1 MGSKKKKKEASGPK
15 GAPDWV
21 VTFTD
26 MTQQGGNLT
35 IWFDHKI
42 ATIPFQAR

>member
-1 MGSKKKKKEASGPK
+1 M
-15 GAPDWV
+15 V
-21 VTFTD
+21 VSEHPVSADQLIITFTD

-35 IWFDHKI
+35 IWFEHKI